1 MVRTAGFIFGVGLVV
16 GAFLLFL
23 RPDDS
28 SQPATLTAPEA
39 AQAPADT
46 PKAVA
51 AVTERLDT
59 GRAPA
64 GHPLRREG
72 PPKPART
79 NETGDDGEAA
89 DSNTE
94 APRPIQ
100 AVLGGEDRA
109 DPDPPAE
116 VVTAEAGSYVF
127 WSPFRSAWA
136 AAGFAGRLSAA
147 TDVPVE
153 VVESVPGTYRVG
165 FRYHDEAERR
175 ARVDLIEAITGLEL
189 E

>member
-1 MVRTAGFIFGVGLVV
+1 MVRTAGFIFGVSLVV

-23 RPDDS
+23 RPNDS
-28 SQPATLTAPEA
+28 SQPATSTSPNA

-51 AVTERLDT
+51 SLTERLDV

-64 GHPLRREG
+64 EHPLRPDG
-72 PPKPART
+72 PPKPAWT
-79 NETGDDGEAA
+79 NETGDDGEAP
-89 DSNTE
+89 DNNTE
-94 APRPIQ
+94 ARRPIE
-100 AVLGGEDRA
+100 ADPDREVRA

-116 VVTAEAGSYVF
+116 VVTAEARSYLF

>member
-1 MVRTAGFIFGVGLVV
+1 MIRTAGFIFGVCLVV
-16 GAFLLFL
+16 GAFLLVL

-28 SQPATLTAPEA
+28 PRPAVLFAPEA

-46 PKAVA
+46 PEAVA
-51 AVTERLDT
+51 TVTEQLDAD
-59 GRAPA
+59 RAPA
-64 GHPLRREG
+64 GHTLRREG
-72 PPKPART
+72 PPEPAWT
-79 NETGDDGEAA
+79 NPTGSDDAAA
-89 DSNTE
+89 DSNTQ
-94 APRPIQ
+94 APAPIQ
-100 AVLGGEDRA
+100 AVQDGEVHA
-109 DPDPPAE
+109 EPDSPAE
-116 VVTAEAGSYVF
+116 VVTAEAGSYLF

>member
-1 MVRTAGFIFGVGLVV
+1 MVRAAGFIFGVGLVV
-16 GAFLLFL
+16 GAFLLVL
-23 RPDDS
+23 RPDDG
-28 SQPATLTAPEA
+28 SQPAASTAPEA

-51 AVTERLDT
+51 AVTQQLDA

-64 GHPLRREG
+64 AQPPRREG
-72 PPKPART
+72 PPKPAST
-79 NETGDDGEAA
+79 NETANDGEAA

-94 APRPIQ
+94 APRPLQ
-100 AVLGGEDRA
+100 AVPDREDRA
-109 DPDPPAE
+109 DPEPPAE
-116 VVTAEAGSYVF
+116 VVTAEAGSYLF

-153 VVESVPGTYRVG
+153 VIESVPGTYRVA

-175 ARVDLIEAITGLEL
+175 ARVNLIEAITGLEL